1 MPIEKCFTKDV
12 MPSWLLEGGTRYL
25 ANPTHRLCFLQ
36 LAGET
41 EILYVVSDQ
50 PLPKTVDAAIAMVE
64 AWRIADEID
73 RDERSGKGSRR
84 NLKAQI

>member
-12 MPSWLLEGGTRYL
+12 MPSWLVAGGTRYL
-25 ANPTHRLCFLQ
+25 SNATHRLCFLQ

-64 AWRIADEID
+64 AWRIANEID
-73 RDERSGKGSRR
+73 GDERIAKGSSRGR
-84 NLKAQI
+84 KT